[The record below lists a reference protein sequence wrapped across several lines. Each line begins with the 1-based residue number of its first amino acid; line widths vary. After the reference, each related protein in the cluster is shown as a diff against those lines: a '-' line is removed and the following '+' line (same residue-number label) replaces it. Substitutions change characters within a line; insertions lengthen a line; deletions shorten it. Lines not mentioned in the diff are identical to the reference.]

1 MTTTLNGFI
10 AEDLEESVAATGC
23 GEGVVVDGVTVGT
36 IVATTVITVS
46 IIYDTHRP
54 TLDPPMG

>member
-1 MTTTLNGFI
+1 MTRETRGLVV
-10 AEDLEESVAATGC
+10 ADLEESVAATGC

-46 IIYDTHRP
+46 IIYDSHKPEMP
-54 TLDPPMG
+54 TLG